1 MKTRAQVLAKVDPR
15 LWGLEHAQDASK
27 RVQEAFKPIHTPV
40 WVFGRDAFLRA
51 LDNTGIWQVHLS
63 DRTARHERF
72 NVLGETT
79 DSG

>member
-1 MKTRAQVLAKVDPR
+1 MKIRAQVPAKV
-15 LWGLEHAQDASK
+15 GSKAGSLEHAQDASK
-27 RVQEAFKPIHTPV
+27 RVQEAFKPIHTSV

-79 DSG
+79 ESG